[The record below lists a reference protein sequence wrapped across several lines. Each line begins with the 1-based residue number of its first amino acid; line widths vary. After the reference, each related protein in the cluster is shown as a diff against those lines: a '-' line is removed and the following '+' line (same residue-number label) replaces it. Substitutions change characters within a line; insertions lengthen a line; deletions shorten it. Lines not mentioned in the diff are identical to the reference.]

1 MSATNGEQIPSQT
14 WQDFDP
20 SIFDTIADV
29 DLFGK
34 FDPSF
39 NLDGFDACLESNL
52 DPSFPTY
59 FQ

>member
-1 MSATNGEQIPSQT
+1 MTTNGEQTATQT
-14 WQDFDP
+14 WQEFDP
-20 SIFDTIADV
+20 SIFDAMADV
-29 DLFGK
+29 DLFGM